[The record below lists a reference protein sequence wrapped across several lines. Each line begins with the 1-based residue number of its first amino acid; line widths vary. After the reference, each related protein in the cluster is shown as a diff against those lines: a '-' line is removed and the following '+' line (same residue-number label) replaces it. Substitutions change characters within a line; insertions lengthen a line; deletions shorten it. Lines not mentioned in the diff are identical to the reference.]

1 VLDRL
6 QRRRYR
12 KHAHG
17 GNGPRGFI
25 ADVKNVLESA
35 LARTEPGSAEADV
48 ATELLQRLPGLVN
61 EVKAEVAAALGAEA
75 GAAGSGSDAGGAAA
89 AASSSDEQGR
99 PKKQRRVKRA
109 PLFKEELTV
118 EQLVAEEQLQA
129 QLAAVGPKV
138 ARRLAELTLH
148 RLRELDPDQ

>member
-35 LARTEPGSAEADV
+35 LARTEPGSAEAAM
-48 ATELLQRLPGLVN
+48 ATELLQRLPGLVS

-75 GAAGSGSDAGGAAA
+75 GAAGSGSDAGGGG

-99 PKKQRRVKRA
+99 PKKRRVKRA

-129 QLAAVGPKV
+129 QLAAIGPKV